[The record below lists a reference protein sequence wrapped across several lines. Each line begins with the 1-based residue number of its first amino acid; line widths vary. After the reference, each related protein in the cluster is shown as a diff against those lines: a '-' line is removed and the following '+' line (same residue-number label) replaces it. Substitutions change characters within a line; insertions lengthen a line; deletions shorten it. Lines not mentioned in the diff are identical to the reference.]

1 MTRWKDED
9 RISGAYDRSPRPGCT
24 SLATCLKACA
34 STHACGVQ
42 DFVAAWAGL
51 VTDVLAL
58 APEAAG
64 RLLLDIMNE
73 PDGCASNLRPALIG
87 R

>member
-1 MTRWKDED
+1 M
-9 RISGAYDRSPRPGCT
+9 GAYDRSPRPGCT
-24 SLATCLKACA
+24 SLAMCLKAGA
-34 STHACGVQ
+34 SARACGVQ
-42 DFVAAWAGL
+42 AFVAAWAGL

-73 PDGCASNLRPALIG
+73 PDGCAPKAGPHWAVKPWVALG
-87 R
+87 SS